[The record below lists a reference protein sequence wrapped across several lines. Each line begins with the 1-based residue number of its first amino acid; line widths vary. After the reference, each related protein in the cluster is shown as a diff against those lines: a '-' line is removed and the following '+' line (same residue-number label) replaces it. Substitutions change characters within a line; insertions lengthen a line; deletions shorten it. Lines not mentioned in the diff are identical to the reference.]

1 MIGFFD
7 LETGGFSIT
16 KNGICEIA
24 AIAVDESDLSIKD
37 QFHELIKP
45 YTRADDTDDL
55 VSYKEDSMIINGLT
69 ERQLIELG
77 KDVVIVC
84 RSLHDFIIKNNITTL
99 IGHCSKTFDIHR
111 VKYLFERFLGID
123 LMVLVNQDDT
133 HEIAKSKLNLPNY
146 KLATVCDFFGIV
158 NNKAHSA
165 LGDTYATYELYKKL
179 IA

>member
-24 AIAVDESDLSIKD
+24 VIAVDESDLSIKD
-37 QFHELIKP
+37 KFHELITP
-45 YTRADDTDDL
+45 YTRADDTDEL

-69 ERQLIELG
+69 ERELIELG
-77 KDVVIVC
+77 NDVVIVC

-123 LMVLVNQDDT
+123 LMMLVNQEDT
-133 HEIAKSKLNLPNY
+133 HEIAKSKLSLPGY
-146 KLATVCDFFGIV
+146 KLLDLCTHFGIV
-158 NNKAHSA
+158 NEKEHSA
-165 LGDTYATYELYKKL
+165 MGDTMATYEVYKKL